1 MKQMQ
6 SDAVRPV
13 TLSITGMTCG
23 GCVKTV
29 ERILSRI
36 PGATDVTA
44 DLASGS
50 AAITGNV
57 SAEELVA
64 ALQAAGYAAEVAPG
78 TL

>member
-6 SDAVRPV
+6 SDVVRPV

-29 ERILSRI
+29 ERLLLRI
-36 PGATDVTA
+36 PGVTDVTA

-50 AAITGNV
+50 AAITGNA

-64 ALQAAGYAAEVAPG
+64 ALEAAGYDAEVAPG